1 MLLTQILESVSTAYI
16 GHMFSSLY
24 AYMYGANGCCQFHA
38 IEKYGKHAFVLKF
51 DGNEIPIR
59 FLNAVL

>member
-1 MLLTQILESVSTAYI
+1 
-16 GHMFSSLY
+16 
-24 AYMYGANGCCQFHA
+24 MYGANGCCQFHA